1 MVAVTGTEIRPI
13 YLRTGTFGSYQ
24 YIESAYTES
33 VPVGY
38 EIATGE
44 AVEWYVNITGLSG
57 VWYAYNVEPKQLVYL
72 RNYGSNPA
80 LQGYA
85 YFGSGSVVQPIQP
98 KNWYRASVPP
108 SSFLDNDRAVTPP
121 RLMLFLEGNFDK
133 IVYNGSTS
141 KNSDFYWEIKCQTS
155 GFVIDL
161 DGLWIDGWGNARD
174 YWQIRLNVPFGHQ
187 FYGQGILPFIS
198 QGEVATISLKP
209 KPPGKTFIWTST
221 QSSYYN

>member
-1 MVAVTGTEIRPI
+1 MAELAFMGRVIHDYSSCVPNKFSPRTGGDRIFTNYYPVPPNPPVKIGWVPVVAVTGTEIRPI

-108 SSFLDNDRAVTPP
+108 TSFLELLA
-121 RLMLFLEGNFDK
+121 
-133 IVYNGSTS
+133 
-141 KNSDFYWEIKCQTS
+141 
-155 GFVIDL
+155 
-161 DGLWIDGWGNARD
+161 
-174 YWQIRLNVPFGHQ
+174 
-187 FYGQGILPFIS
+187 
-198 QGEVATISLKP
+198 
-209 KPPGKTFIWTST
+209 
-221 QSSYYN
+221 